1 MKVKNS
7 VECWL
12 YNKDTE
18 KFLILQCPETE
29 RHKKYW
35 QPVTGGIETGET
47 PFEACIREVREESGF
62 KIKRD
67 DLNIVIDNIIF
78 KIPEEDMELRRTI
91 FIVYTTETEV
101 ILSDEH
107 LSFKWESPENIYDK
121 LLWNS
126 NKTTFMKIKSLIQ

>member
-29 RHKKYW
+29 RHKKCW

-47 PFEACIREVREESGF
+47 PLEACIREVREESGL
-62 KIKRD
+62 KIKTD
-67 DLNIVIDNIIF
+67 DLNIVIDKIIF
-78 KIPEEDMELRRTI
+78 EIPEEDMELRRTI

-126 NKTTFMKIKSLIQ
+126 NKTTFMKIKSLVQ